1 MMLVGPVS
9 TWLQAN
15 SWATAQASPIR
26 QFITEQISVNATLAN
41 AQSDYLLGTAGLAA
55 NAAAARLHAQR
66 KAQPTSVQ
74 TLIAAAGKIIDR
86 LA

>member
-1 MMLVGPVS
+1 MLVGPVS

-26 QFITEQISVNATLAN
+26 QLITGRISADATLAN
-41 AQSDYLLGTAGLAA
+41 AQSDYFLGIAGLAA
-55 NAAAARLHAQR
+55 NAAAARLQTQR
-66 KAQPTSVQ
+66 KPEPISLA
-74 TLIAAAGKIIDR
+74 TLIAAGGKILDR